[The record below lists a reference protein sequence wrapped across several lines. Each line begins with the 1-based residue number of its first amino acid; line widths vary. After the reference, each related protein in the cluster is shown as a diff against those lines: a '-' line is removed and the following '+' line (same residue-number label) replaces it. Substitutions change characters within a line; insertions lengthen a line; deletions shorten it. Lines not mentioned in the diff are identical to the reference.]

1 MSLLSLLSEF
11 TRDLRQQKLR
21 TVLTIFGIMW
31 GTATII
37 VLLAFSMGFRDQI
50 VYSMRGMGDEIVI
63 LWPGTTSKAYE
74 GYGVGR
80 RIHFRESDAWLLQ
93 QQISDIDEICPEYT
107 RWGQEIRYGDRVNS
121 LNVGG
126 IYPNYGDMRNIFPK
140 EGGRWINDIDIEQRR
155 RVIFLGDKVHE
166 ILFNGEDAIGKHV
179 SVNGIPFMV
188 IGVMEPKMQNSS
200 YSARDQDRTFIP
212 ATTFSAL
219 YGTERIHNIIYTP
232 VDPTIYEEIHEQ
244 IRQVLSRK
252 YRFDATDMDAISI
265 WDTNEFWKFSVY
277 FFLGMNL
284 FMGMIGAFTLAVGGI
299 GVANIMFV
307 VVQERM
313 PEIGI
318 RRSVGAKRRNIMTQF
333 FAETFFV
340 VALGGVLGY
349 LIGWLV
355 IQAMQYI
362 PISEYVGTPQ
372 FTPEVGIGAFA
383 VLAIVGLAAGLMP
396 ARRASRLDVVECL
409 RH

>member
-1 MSLLSLLSEF
+1 MSILSLLTEF
-11 TRDLRQQKLR
+11 IRDIRQQKLR
-21 TVLTIFGIMW
+21 TTLTVFGIMW

-50 VYSMRGMGDEIVI
+50 IYSMRGMGDEIVI

-74 GYGVGR
+74 GYGIGR
-80 RIHFRESDAWLLQ
+80 RIQFRESDAWLLQ
-93 QQISDIDEICPEYT
+93 KQIPEILEIGPEYS
-107 RWGQEIRYGDRVNS
+107 RWGQEIRYGERVNS

-126 IYPNYGDMRNIFPK
+126 VYPNYGGMRNIFPQ
-140 EGGRWINDIDIEQRR
+140 EGGRWLNDIDIEQRR

-166 ILFNGEDAIGKHV
+166 VLFNGEDAIGKYV
-179 SVNGIPFMV
+179 YINGVPFMV
-188 IGVMEPKMQNSS
+188 IGIMEPKLQNSS

-219 YGTERIHNIIYTP
+219 YGTERINNIIYTP
-232 VDPTIYEEIHEQ
+232 VDPTVYEEVHGQ

-252 YRFDATDMDAISI
+252 YRFDVSDRDAISI
-265 WDTNEFWKFSVY
+265 WDTNEFWKFSFY

-318 RRSVGAKRRNIMTQF
+318 RRSVGAKRWNIMTQF

-349 LIGWLV
+349 LIGWVV

-372 FTPEVGIGAFA
+372 FTPSVGIGAFA
-383 VLAIVGLAAGLMP
+383 VLAFVGLAAGLLP

-409 RH
+409 RK

>member
-1 MSLLSLLSEF
+1 MSFYSPITESF
-11 TRDLRQQKLR
+11 RDIRQQKLR
-21 TVLTIFGIMW
+21 TARTVFGIMW

-50 VYSMRGMGDEIVI
+50 IYSMRGMGDEIAI
-63 LWPGTTSKAYE
+63 LWPGTTSKAYA
-74 GYGVGR
+74 GYGIGR
-80 RIHFRESDAWLLQ
+80 RIHFRESDAWLLK
-93 QQISDIDEICPEYT
+93 QQIPEIGDIGPEYS
-107 RWGQEIRYGDRVNS
+107 RWGQEIRYGDRVNT
-121 LNVGG
+121 LNIGG
-126 IYPNYGDMRNIFPK
+126 VHTNYSRMRNIFPQ

-166 ILFNGEDAIGKHV
+166 ILFNGEDALGKY
-179 SVNGIPFMV
+179 VNINGMPFMV
-188 IGVMEPKMQNSS
+188 IGVMEPKLQNSS

-219 YGTERIHNIIYTP
+219 YGTERVNNIIYTP
-232 VDPTIYEEIHEQ
+232 ADPTAFREVHES

-252 YRFDATDMDAISI
+252 YKFDPADMDAVSI
-265 WDTNEFWKFSVY
+265 WDTNEFWSFAVY

-307 VVQERM
+307 VVRERM
-313 PEIGI
+313 REIGI
-318 RRSVGAKRRNIMTQF
+318 RRSVGARRRNIMTQF

-349 LIGWLV
+349 MIGWAV
-355 IQAMQYI
+355 VQAMQYI

-372 FTPEVGIGAFA
+372 FTPSVGIGAFA
-383 VLAIVGLAAGLMP
+383 VLALVGFAAGLMP

-409 RH
+409 RS

>member
-1 MSLLSLLSEF
+1 MSIFSLLTEF

-21 TVLTIFGIMW
+21 TALTVFGIMW

-50 VYSMRGMGDEIVI
+50 IYSMRGMGDEIVI
-63 LWPGTTSKAYE
+63 VWPGTTSKAHQ
-74 GYGVGR
+74 GYGIGR
-80 RIHFRESDAWLLQ
+80 RIQLRESDVWLLQ
-93 QQISDIDEICPEYT
+93 KQIPDIHEIGPEYS
-107 RWGQEIRYGDRVNS
+107 RWGQEIRYGDRLNS
-121 LNVGG
+121 LNIGG
-126 IYPNYGDMRNIFPK
+126 VYPNYGDMRNIFPQ
-140 EGGRWINDIDIEQRR
+140 EGGRWLNEIDIEQRR

-166 ILFNGEDAIGKHV
+166 ILFNGDDAVGKYV
-179 SVNGIPFMV
+179 SINGMPFMV
-188 IGVMEPKMQNSS
+188 IGVMEPKLQNSS
-200 YSARDQDRTFIP
+200 YTARDQDRTFIP

-219 YGTERIHNIIYTP
+219 YGTERINNIIYTP
-232 VDPTIYEEIHEQ
+232 VDPRVFEEVHTE

-252 YRFDATDMDAISI
+252 YKFDASDMDAVTI

-318 RRSVGAKRRNIMTQF
+318 RRSVGARRWNIMTQF

-349 LIGWLV
+349 MIGWAIV
-355 IQAMQYI
+355 QAMQYI
-362 PISEYVGTPQ
+362 PMSEFVGTPQ
-372 FTPEVGIGAFA
+372 FTPAVGLGAFA
-383 VLAIVGLAAGLMP
+383 VLAFVGLAAGLLP

-409 RH
+409 RS

>member
-1 MSLLSLLSEF
+1 MSILSLLTEF
-11 TRDLRQQKLR
+11 IRDIRQQKLR
-21 TVLTIFGIMW
+21 TTLTVFGIMW

-50 VYSMRGMGDEIVI
+50 IYSMRGMGDEIVI

-74 GYGVGR
+74 GYGIGR
-80 RIHFRESDAWLLQ
+80 RIQFRESDAWLLQ
-93 QQISDIDEICPEYT
+93 KQIPEILEIGPEYT
-107 RWGQEIRYGDRVNS
+107 RWGQEIRYDDRVNS

-126 IYPNYGDMRNIFPK
+126 VYPNYGNMRNIFPQ
-140 EGGRWINDIDIEQRR
+140 EGGRWLNDIDIEQRR

-166 ILFNGEDAIGKHV
+166 VLFNGEDAIGKYV
-179 SVNGIPFMV
+179 YINGVPFMV
-188 IGVMEPKMQNSS
+188 IGIMEPKLQNSS

-219 YGTERIHNIIYTP
+219 YGTERINNIIYTP
-232 VDPTIYEEIHEQ
+232 VDPAVYEEVHGQ

-252 YRFDATDMDAISI
+252 YRFDVSDKDAISI

-318 RRSVGAKRRNIMTQF
+318 RRSVGAKRWNIMTQF

-349 LIGWLV
+349 MIGWGV

-372 FTPEVGIGAFA
+372 FTPSVGIGAFA
-383 VLAIVGLAAGLMP
+383 VLAFVGLAAGLLP

-409 RH
+409 RK

>member
-1 MSLLSLLSEF
+1 MSILSLLTEF
-11 TRDLRQQKLR
+11 IRDIRQQKLR
-21 TVLTIFGIMW
+21 TTLTVFGIMW

-50 VYSMRGMGDEIVI
+50 IYSMRGMGDEIVI

-74 GYGVGR
+74 GYGIGR
-80 RIHFRESDAWLLQ
+80 RIQFRESDAWLLQ
-93 QQISDIDEICPEYT
+93 KQIPEILEIGPEYT
-107 RWGQEIRYGDRVNS
+107 RWGQEIRYDDRVNS

-126 IYPNYGDMRNIFPK
+126 VYPNYGNMRNIFPQ
-140 EGGRWINDIDIEQRR
+140 EGGRWLNDIDIEQRR

-166 ILFNGEDAIGKHV
+166 VLFNGEDAIGKYV
-179 SVNGIPFMV
+179 YINGVPFMV
-188 IGVMEPKMQNSS
+188 IGIMEPKLQNSS

-219 YGTERIHNIIYTP
+219 YGTERINNIIYTP
-232 VDPTIYEEIHEQ
+232 VDPAVYEEVHGQ

-252 YRFDATDMDAISI
+252 YRFDVSDMDAISI

-318 RRSVGAKRRNIMTQF
+318 RRSVGAKRWNIMTQF

-349 LIGWLV
+349 MIGWGV

-372 FTPEVGIGAFA
+372 FTPSVGIGAFA
-383 VLAIVGLAAGLMP
+383 VLAFVGLAAGLLP

-409 RH
+409 RK